1 VSELSL
7 CFLIEAAGI
16 IFHRQTTQ
24 HLNANNDIH

>member
-1 VSELSL
+1 VSTVSELSL

-24 HLNANNDIH
+24 HF